1 MQRKKLLILMFGI
14 FTIGYVGLTFMLKW
28 FGIYNVYVVS
38 IIKFLCLIVIPILFL
53 KWNALINTFRL
64 PSIFLILLNVTILYV
79 ELISVGNTSEYIFMH
94 GLVPIPILLFLV
106 FTVMSHENFI
116 YGSRVTIFA
125 SLMSI
130 ILIVRFNFYT
140 ALIFSNFTVDSNPNI
155 LIETFK
161 IDHIYYIIMSIVI
174 YLLNLLML
182 DAVYE
187 EKIRN
192 WK

>member
-1 MQRKKLLILMFGI
+1 MQRNKLFILMFGI
-14 FTIGYVGLTFMLKW
+14 FAIGYVGLTFMLKW

-38 IIKFLCLIVIPILFL
+38 IIKFLCLIIIPILFL

-79 ELISVGNTSEYIFMH
+79 ELISVGNTAEYIFMH

-106 FTVMSHENFI
+106 FTVMSHESFI
-116 YGSRVTIFA
+116 YGSRVTVFA

-140 ALIFSNFTVDSNPNI
+140 ALVFSNFTVDSNPNI

>member
-14 FTIGYVGLTFMLKW
+14 FAIGYVGLTFMLKW

-38 IIKFLCLIVIPILFL
+38 IIKFLCLIIIPILFL

-79 ELISVGNTSEYIFMH
+79 ELISVGNTAEYIFMH

-106 FTVMSHENFI
+106 FTVMSHESFI